1 MRERTRFILAA
12 ATVLAIATL
21 AAAAGKPN
29 PNHGKSLYKA
39 SCKVCHV
46 KGGGAV
52 VLTPMTKTQSQW
64 TRAFKD
70 GTVAACAKKV
80 ASKTGKPLAP
90 EDLADMEAYLVAHA
104 ADSDQPETCGQ

>member
-1 MRERTRFILAA
+1 MRERTQFILALTA
-12 ATVLAIATL
+12 VLAVAGG
-21 AAAAGKPN
+21 AAAAPRPN

-39 SCKVCHV
+39 DCKVCHQ

-52 VLTPMTKTQSQW
+52 VLTPMTKTQAQW

-80 ASKTGKPLAP
+80 AAKTGRPLTP
-90 EDLADMEAYLVAHA
+90 EDLADMQAYLVGHA